1 VFVVNAATPRARIS
15 AEAAIA
21 LSQHGTVAPV
31 TIHHRTNFAA
41 SMIDG
46 RTVME
51 LPGNSRS
58 TREIEHLWDY
68 LGDRLARL
76 QPHVPATAR
85 PAPGPAIE
93 AIQGSLAHKIGA
105 AR

>member
-1 VFVVNAATPRARIS
+1 
-15 AEAAIA
+15 
-21 LSQHGTVAPV
+21 VAPV

-58 TREIEHLWDY
+58 AQEIEHLWDY
-68 LGDRLARL
+68 LDDRLARL
-76 QPHVPATAR
+76 QPHVTATAQ
-85 PAPGPAIE
+85 PASTSAIR
-93 AIQGSLAHKIGA
+93 AIQGSLAHKIEV